1 MPASARLGAPRVDEA
16 NQCIWWGERRV
27 DLVPKAFL
35 VLRRLMQQPHQM
47 VTKNDLLDA
56 AWPDTHVTDS
66 VLKVAINQLRDAL
79 GDDPQAPRFIET
91 VHRRGYR
98 WIGGSPALETAPQA
112 SNPARDRSP
121 LGEGPAG
128 SKPALDSDDPAPGP
142 LFVGREAP
150 LAQLAQALARA
161 AVGRRQVVFVTGE
174 PGIGKTALLDELVRL
189 LRSPDTPGNSPPC
202 LVAHG
207 QCVDGYGTSDAYMP
221 LLQALTQLC
230 RPPASGEI
238 ILLLRRLAPT
248 WLVQL
253 PQVLSAGEQDDLRR
267 ALAGSSGERMVHEL
281 VGFVEALATDRT
293 LVLVLEDL
301 HWSDHATVGA
311 LAALAARREPA
322 RLLVVASYRPADA
335 IAQRHPITRLKH
347 ELSAKRQCTEIAL
360 PGLDPDAVAAHLA
373 GRFPNHR
380 LPIEL
385 AAQLQAQTAGNPLFM
400 LNALEDFVQRG
411 WLSERDGA
419 CHCTV
424 DLAVL
429 ADAIPD
435 GTREMIGFRL
445 QQLAAGDRELLATA
459 SVIGASFETQALAD
473 VLDREPAA
481 VEIDCMRLARAA
493 QFIDDGQPIAWP
505 DRSTGTQHGFRHA
518 LYQQVL
524 YMRVTPT
531 RLQRL
536 HGRVAECL
544 ETRFGNQAVSIAPQL
559 ALHFE
564 RGGNIQ
570 RAVHHRLNAATMAVD
585 RYAFDQAI
593 EHLQS
598 GLDIVTHV
606 TAGPERDAYELAIQT
621 RLLGSMLATFGTA
634 SPRITPTIERLRA
647 LSTRGPT
654 TPELL
659 QALAM
664 LGAHHATCG
673 DMRAARSLCEEL
685 VARARTAEGTDF
697 FSIIACGLLGF
708 CEMKQGEIQSAVEK
722 LERASDLPDLTPV
735 VPLDPGSLATS
746 DAALCHYLLGHPQR
760 GRRWT
765 EAALC
770 RAEETKHP
778 PTIGHVVVRL
788 LRVGMLLDDEALV
801 SRCTTRLASL
811 SEQCPHWEHALAAVA
826 HGSRDAKAGD
836 ERGVDRIQ
844 HARQRIFAA
853 GSRSFQSLYAALAAI
868 SLLHLGRPEEADSLL
883 AESLI
888 LVEETGE
895 HWHEAELH
903 RLRGEVRLARAA
915 QQRRTTKKWQE
926 LVDDAVACFH
936 RALDVARAHAA
947 QWWRLRAAISLAR
960 LYRDLDRAADAR
972 ELLRGA
978 YEAFEERDG
987 LPDLHTAEHLLER
1000 L

>member
-1 MPASARLGAPRVDEA
+1 MAASARPGTPRVDAA

-35 VLRRLMQQPHQM
+35 VLCRLMQQPNQI
-47 VTKNDLLDA
+47 VAKNDLLDA

-98 WIGGSPALETAPQA
+98 WIGGPSASETAPQA
-112 SNPARDRSP
+112 SNPARERSP

-128 SKPALDSDDPAPGP
+128 SQPEFDRDDPAPGP

-161 AVGRRQVVFVTGE
+161 AVGRRQIVFVTGE
-174 PGIGKTALLDELVRL
+174 PGIGKTTLLDELVRL

-230 RPPASGEI
+230 RPPTSGEI
-238 ILLLRRLAPT
+238 VLSLRRLAPT

-267 ALAGSSGERMVHEL
+267 ALAGSSGERMLHEL
-281 VGFVEALATDRT
+281 VSFVEALATDRT

-347 ELSAKRQCTEIAL
+347 ELSAKRQCTELAL

-411 WLSERDGA
+411 WLSEHDGVWR
-419 CHCTV
+419 CTV

-445 QQLAAGDRELLATA
+445 QQLAAADRELLATA
-459 SVIGASFETQALAD
+459 SVIGPSFATQALAD
-473 VLDREPAA
+473 VLGREPSD
-481 VEIDCMRLARAA
+481 VEIDCMRLARVG
-493 QFIDDGQPIAWP
+493 QFIDDGQPITWP

-524 YMRVTPT
+524 YMHVTPT

-536 HGRVAECL
+536 HRRVAECL
-544 ETRFGNQAVSIAPQL
+544 ETRFGNQAATIASQL

-564 RGGNIQ
+564 RGGDGR
-570 RAVHHRLNAATMAVD
+570 RAIYHRLNAATMALD
-585 RYAFDQAI
+585 RYAYDQAI
-593 EHLQS
+593 EHLRS
-598 GLDIVTHV
+598 GLDIVTDV
-606 TAGPERDAYELAIQT
+606 PAGEERDAYELAIQA
-621 RLLGSMLATFGTA
+621 RLLGSVLATRGAA
-634 SPRITPTIERLRA
+634 SPQVSHVIERVRA

-659 QALAM
+659 QALAV
-664 LGAHHATCG
+664 LGTHYAACG
-673 DMRAARSLCEEL
+673 DMRAARGVCEEL
-685 VARARTAEGTDF
+685 VERAETTDHFFATIAR
-697 FSIIACGLLGF
+697 GLLGF
-708 CEMKQGEIQSAVEK
+708 CELKQGEIQSGVAK
-722 LERASDLPDLTPV
+722 LEGSISLPDLASM
-735 VPLDPGSLATS
+735 VPLDPGTIATV
-746 DAALCHYLLGHPQR
+746 DAALGHHVLGHPQR
-760 GRRWT
+760 ARQLT
-765 EAALC
+765 EAALD
-770 RAEETKHP
+770 RAETTKHP
-778 PTIGHVVVRL
+778 PTLRHVIVSV
-788 LRVGMLLDDEALV
+788 LRIGMLLDNDALV
-801 SRCTTRLASL
+801 RQCAARLASL
-811 SEQCPHWEHALAAVA
+811 SEHFPHWEHALTEFAY
-826 HGSRDAKAGD
+826 GLLDAKAGN
-836 ERGVDRIQ
+836 EAGIDRMQ
-844 HARQRIFAA
+844 RARQHIFDA
-853 GSRSFQSLYAALAAI
+853 GSHSFQSLYAAMAAI
-868 SLLHLGRPEEADSLL
+868 ASLHVGRYEEADSLL
-883 AESLI
+883 TAGLTI
-888 LVEETGE
+888 VETTGE
-895 HWHEAELH
+895 RWHEAELH

-915 QQRRTTKKWQE
+915 QQRRSTTKWQE
-926 LVDDAVACFH
+926 LVDDAAACFH

-987 LPDLHTAEHLLER
+987 LPDLRTAEHLLER